1 MSSGIY
7 EDGGRLDDLSRFY
20 RDYYRDDLGD
30 LANSYPRDA
39 RSLTVEWS
47 DLYAAMPDFADDL
60 CVAPHGADEAGFD
73 PLEELHEALYQTDLP
88 VDQDFRHDDY
98 EDAHV
103 RVRLPTSERIGIG
116 SVRSRHRGKYVA
128 IEGQVERVSQQTEY
142 VTVAAYRCR
151 SCGTVYEEPQPR
163 DQLTEPAGCAD
174 AGCSG
179 KPSFDLIPE
188 QCQTVDLRTLQ
199 LKQPPEEASGSAKT
213 LTVYLED
220 DLAFADGDRSLPD
233 MAGERVTVHG
243 ILERDLSA
251 TRGRNG
257 RPMFDAYM
265 DADVLEF
272 ENGLGR
278 DIDLTEHRE
287 AIESVAESDD
297 PMGQLIESF
306 APNVAGGQ
314 RIQQI
319 KRAAILYLFGGYR
332 KSMDDG
338 TTYRGDPH
346 LLLVGDPATG
356 KSSIL
361 NYIER
366 VSPRVER
373 LSGTDSTGVGL
384 TAAAEQTEGGEWVL
398 KPGMLPRASG
408 GHAIVDELD
417 KMDGAEENLHEALEE
432 QRVHVS
438 KAGMKAT
445 LKTETGLVAAANPR
459 DGRFGQY
466 DNVLEEVDVEP
477 ALFSRFD
484 LIHTLRD
491 EPDADTDAAIA
502 ETTLSGWQDA
512 SAADGDSDPTVPDVP
527 VPPETMQAYIAH
539 AKQLTPTLSDAAKGR
554 LKDFY
559 TEQRGKYDGDTVPIT
574 ARANPAGARLAEAA
588 ARIRLS
594 DTVTAEDADLAIQAI
609 RAMMGD
615 VFLNDDLSPD
625 ADRVTGATSSGQKYD
640 QLKPDLLGALN
651 RDGPL
656 LPDELSRM
664 LSVDETRVRDA
675 LDYFKQRG
683 DVIERQ
689 GRYETP

>member
-7 EDGGRLDDLSRFY
+7 EDAGRMDALTEFY
-20 RDYYRDDLGD
+20 RNYYRDEIGE
-30 LANSYPRDA
+30 LANAYPRDV
-39 RSLTVEWS
+39 RSLAVDWS
-47 DLYAAMPDFADDL
+47 DLYRAMPDFADDFL
-60 CVAPHGADEAGFD
+60 KAPHGADEPNLD
-73 PLEELHEALYQTDLP
+73 PLHELHEALQQTDLP
-88 VDQDFRHDDY
+88 IEQDFTHDKY
-98 EDAHV
+98 ENAHV
-103 RVRLPTSERIGIG
+103 RVRLPPSERIGIG
-116 SVRSRHRGKYVA
+116 SVRSRHRGRYIA

-142 VTVAAYRCR
+142 VKFAAFECS
-151 SCGTVYEEPQPR
+151 SCSSIYEEPQPR
-163 DQLTEPAGCAD
+163 DQLNDPGSCPGK
-174 AGCSG
+174 GCSG
-179 KPSFDLIPE
+179 KPAWDLVPE
-188 QCQTVDLRTLQ
+188 QCRTVDLRTLQ
-199 LKQPPEEASGSAKT
+199 LKQPPEEASGSAKS

-243 ILERDLSA
+243 ILKRDLSQ

-272 ENGLGR
+272 ENGIGR

-287 AIESVAESDD
+287 TIEVVADSDD

-306 APNVAGGQ
+306 APNVAGGR
-314 RIQQI
+314 RIRQI

-417 KMDGAEENLHEALEE
+417 KMSGAEENLHEALEE

-459 DGRFGQY
+459 DGRFGEY

-484 LIHTLRD
+484 LLHTLRD
-491 EPDADTDAAIA
+491 EPDADTDEAVA

-512 SAADGDSDPTVPDVP
+512 SAADGDTEPTVPDVP
-527 VPPETMQAYIAH
+527 VPPATMQAYIGH
-539 AKQLTPTLSDAAKGR
+539 AKQLTPTLSDEAKDR
-554 LKDFY
+554 LKNFY
-559 TEQRGKYDGDTVPIT
+559 TEQRGKYDGDNVPIT
-574 ARANPAGARLAEAA
+574 ARANPAGARLAEAS

-594 DTVTAEDADLAIQAI
+594 ETVTAEDADLAIDAI

-615 VFLNDDLSPD
+615 VFLNEDLQPD
-625 ADRVTGATSSGQKYD
+625 ADRVTGARQSGEKYD
-640 QLKPDLLGALN
+640 QLKPDVLDTLN
-651 RDGPL
+651 RDGPMV
-656 LPDELSRM
+656 PDELARM
-664 LSVDETRVRDA
+664 LSVDEQRIRDA
-675 LDYFKQRG
+675 LAHYKERG

-689 GRYETP
+689 GRWETP